1 MSLSHPIGD
10 MITRIRNGQN
20 AGKEFVTVPNS
31 KLRVAVLNV
40 LKDEG
45 FITDFRIEKVD
56 EKRSN
61 LVIELKYMNGN
72 GAIQEIKIVSK
83 PCRRVYSGCAK
94 MPRVLNG
101 LGIAIVSTPNGV
113 MTDHKA
119 RLMNVGG
126 EVLCKVI

>member
-10 MITRIRNGQN
+10 MVTRIRNGQN
-20 AGKEFVTVPNS
+20 AGKETITVPNS
-31 KLRVAVLNV
+31 KLRAAVLSV

-45 FITDFRIEKVD
+45 FIEDFKKQEID
-56 EKRSN
+56 EHRSN
-61 LVIELKYMNGN
+61 LIVTLKYIGGN
-72 GAIQEIKIVSK
+72 GAIQDISVVSK
-83 PCRRVYSGCAK
+83 PGRRVYSGSAK
-94 MPRVLNG
+94 MPKVLNG

>member
-10 MITRIRNGQN
+10 MVTRIRNAQN
-20 AGKEFVTVPNS
+20 AGKEYVSVPNS
-31 KLRVAVLNV
+31 KLRSAVLTV

-45 FITDFRIEKVD
+45 FITGFRVENID

-61 LVIELKYMNGN
+61 LVIELKYVGGN
-72 GAIQEIKIVSK
+72 GAIQEISVVSK
-83 PCRRVYSGCAK
+83 PGRRVYSSSAK

-101 LGIAIVSTPNGV
+101 LGIAIVSTPSGV
-113 MTDHKA
+113 MTDHQA
-119 RLMNVGG
+119 RLKNVGG

>member
-20 AGKEFVTVPNS
+20 AGKETIVVPNS
-31 KLRVAVLNV
+31 KLRHAVLSV
-40 LKDEG
+40 LKEEG
-45 FITDFRIEKVD
+45 FITDFRIDAID
-56 EKRSN
+56 EHRAN
-61 LVIELKYMNGN
+61 LIVELKYVGGN
-72 GAIQEIKIVSK
+72 GAIQEISVVSK
-83 PCRRVYSGCAK
+83 PGRRVYSGSAK
-94 MPRVLNG
+94 MPKVLNG

-119 RLMNVGG
+119 RWLNVGG

>member
-10 MITRIRNGQN
+10 MVARIRNGQN
-20 AGKEFVTVPNS
+20 AGKETVTVPNS
-31 KLRVAVLNV
+31 KLRAAVLAV

-45 FITDFRIEKVD
+45 FIEDFHKEEID
-56 EKRSN
+56 AHRSN
-61 LVIELKYMNGN
+61 LVVTLKYVGGN
-72 GAIQEIKIVSK
+72 GAIQEISVVSK
-83 PCRRVYSGCAK
+83 PGRRVYSGCAK

-101 LGIAIVSTPNGV
+101 LGIAIVSTPQGV

-119 RLMNVGG
+119 RLMNIGG

>member
-10 MITRIRNGQN
+10 MVARIRNGQN
-20 AGKEFVTVPNS
+20 AGKETVTVPNS
-31 KLRVAVLNV
+31 KLRAAVLAV

-45 FITDFRIEKVD
+45 FIEDFHKEEID
-56 EKRSN
+56 AHRSN
-61 LVIELKYMNGN
+61 LVVTLKYVGGN
-72 GAIQEIKIVSK
+72 GAIQEISVVSK
-83 PCRRVYSGCAK
+83 PGRRVYSGCAR

-101 LGIAIVSTPNGV
+101 LGIAIVSTPQGV

-119 RLMNVGG
+119 RLMNIGG

>member
-10 MITRIRNGQN
+10 MVTRIRNGQN
-20 AGKEFVTVPNS
+20 AGKETIVVPNS
-31 KLRVAVLNV
+31 KLRAAVLSV

-45 FITDFRIEKVD
+45 FIEDFKKQEID
-56 EKRSN
+56 EHRSN
-61 LVIELKYMNGN
+61 LVVTLKYIGGN
-72 GAIQEIKIVSK
+72 GAIQDISVVSK
-83 PCRRVYSGCAK
+83 PGRRVYSGCAK
-94 MPRVLNG
+94 MPKVLNG

>member
-10 MITRIRNGQN
+10 MLTRIRNGQK
-20 AGKEFVTVPNS
+20 AGKDSVKVPAS
-31 KLRVAVLNV
+31 RLRAAVLTV

-45 FITDFRIEKVD
+45 YIVDFREEKLAANKSDIVVD
-56 EKRSN
+56 
-61 LVIELKYMNGN
+61 LKYVGGD
-72 GAIQEIKIVSK
+72 GAIQEISVVSK
-83 PCRRVYSGCAK
+83 PGRRVYSGSVK
-94 MPRVLNG
+94 MPKVMNG

-126 EVLCKVI
+126 EVLCRVV

>member
-10 MITRIRNGQN
+10 MVTRIRNGQN
-20 AGKEFVTVPNS
+20 AGKETVTVPNS
-31 KLRVAVLNV
+31 KLRAAVLTV

-45 FITDFRIEKVD
+45 FIEDFKKQEID
-56 EKRSN
+56 EHRSN
-61 LVIELKYMNGN
+61 LVVTLKYVGGN
-72 GAIQEIKIVSK
+72 GAIQEISVVSK
-83 PCRRVYSGCAK
+83 PGRRVYSGSAK

-101 LGIAIVSTPNGV
+101 LGIAIVSTPQGV

>member
-1 MSLSHPIGD
+1 MSMSHPIGD

-31 KLRVAVLNV
+31 KLRSAVLAV

-45 FITDFRIEKVD
+45 FITDFRKEEID
-56 EKRSN
+56 SKRSN
-61 LVIELKYMNGN
+61 LVVELKYVNGN
-72 GAIQEIKIVSK
+72 GAIQDIKVVSK
-83 PCRRVYSGCAK
+83 PGRRVYSGSAK

-119 RLMNVGG
+119 RLLNVGG

>member
-10 MITRIRNGQN
+10 MLTRIRNGQA
-20 AGKEFVTVPNS
+20 AGKDFITVPNS
-31 KLRVAVLNV
+31 KLRVAVLTV

-45 FITDFRIEKVD
+45 FITDFREEKID
-56 EKRSN
+56 EHRSN
-61 LVIELKYMNGN
+61 LVVELKYNNGV
-72 GAIQEIKIVSK
+72 GAIQEISVVSR
-83 PCRRVYSGCAK
+83 PGRRVYSSCVK
-94 MPRVLNG
+94 MPKVLNG
-101 LGIAIVSTPNGV
+101 LGIAIVSTPCGV

>member
-31 KLRVAVLNV
+31 KLRSAVLAV

-45 FITDFRIEKVD
+45 FITGFRKEEID
-56 EKRSN
+56 SKRSN
-61 LVIELKYMNGN
+61 LVVELKYVNGN
-72 GAIQEIKIVSK
+72 GAIQDIKVVSK
-83 PCRRVYSGCAK
+83 PGRRVYSGSAK

-101 LGIAIVSTPNGV
+101 LGVAIVSTPNGV